1 MYLEPH
7 AESFPFNNSDFASDS
22 LPTIRAASVFAG
34 ADEATLEAWLHE
46 LAATSEGSL
55 VLFDIVRSIKLVSRR
70 FTTIVDMLD
79 ETGERLGA
87 MLERIA
93 DQTADFGSTGRRI
106 N

>member
-7 AESFPFNNSDFASDS
+7 AESFPSNNSDFASDS

-55 VLFDIVRSIKLVSRR
+55 VIVDIVRSIKLVSRHL
-70 FTTIVDMLD
+70 TTIVDMLD

-87 MLERIA
+87 TLERIA
-93 DQTADFGSTGRRI
+93 DQTSGFGSTV